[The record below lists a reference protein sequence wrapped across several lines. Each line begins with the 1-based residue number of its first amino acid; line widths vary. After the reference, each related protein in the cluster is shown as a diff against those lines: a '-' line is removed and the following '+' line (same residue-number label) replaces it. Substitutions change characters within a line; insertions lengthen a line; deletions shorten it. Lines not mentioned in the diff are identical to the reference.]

1 MMLKTSSRKI
11 NPFFGMIKSNLR
23 KNFGIVIV
31 LCIIA
36 LLFCPGVYL
45 VNLDSFFANRY
56 TQARAWGATPSNFS
70 ETFGIIIAIF
80 APLFVILFNF
90 VNFSFLYKKSSSDV
104 FHAFPITRTE
114 LLLSRMITSI
124 ISALTPIV
132 LCTIF
137 YSILVLFNPWLGHF
151 GTLLYYLILTL
162 IITLLWSAFSMIFVV
177 CSGSAFDLTFSF
189 FSINI
194 SIMIVGLILSSI
206 FNGTLL
212 GYTGSSGQLL
222 ERISL
227 PFFSATHET
236 VGFWIRAIVYIAV
249 FTVVAILL
257 YNRRKA
263 ERGGTAYA
271 YKFMYYVCSVLISI
285 CGGYVIGILF
295 FSDIFSLG
303 FWFFT
308 LIGAILFA
316 LIYGL
321 ITNRGFRGALRSLI
335 MGAIAWA
342 VLLAVMLTSTAGGL
356 GFTKRVPNAFLVK
369 DVTVSVLG
377 EDITFTD
384 PDIVIKLH
392 EKTIESAIS
401 YSDYSEIVHEDE
413 ILYGNYSENEL
424 ASIKFDYTLV
434 GGSTLQRRFYVPVSS
449 IGDEL
454 LAVFKHKDHLK
465 YIVKDLKIN
474 KYEPQKIEITYYP
487 EYENGYNFIDYE
499 ISKDDL
505 TKLLSAYWKDLQ
517 TIETI
522 DKFNWNNN
530 SLCIS
535 VTYED
540 TNRYISLY
548 MNDEFYNTIEMLK
561 YHYLY

>member
-11 NPFFGMIKSNLR
+11 NPFFGMIKSTLR
-23 KNFGIVIV
+23 KNFGIIIV
-31 LCIIA
+31 LCIMA
-36 LLFCPGVYL
+36 LLFCPGVYI
-45 VNLDSFFANRY
+45 VNFDSYLAHRY
-56 TQARAWGATPSNFS
+56 TQINTAGTTPVDFS
-70 ETFGIIIAIF
+70 ETFGIIITIF

-137 YSILVLFNPWLGHF
+137 YITLVLFNPWLGHF
-151 GTLLYYLILTL
+151 GTLLYYLALAL
-162 IITLLWSAFSMIFVV
+162 VITLLWSAFSMIFVV
-177 CSGSAFDLTFSF
+177 CSGSTFDLAFSF
-189 FSINI
+189 SSINI
-194 SIMIVGLILSSI
+194 SIMILGLILNSI
-206 FNGTLL
+206 FNETLL
-212 GYTGSSGQLL
+212 GYTGYSGQLL

-227 PFFSATHET
+227 LFFSATHET
-236 VGFWIRAIVYIAV
+236 VEFWIRAIIYILV
-249 FTVVAILL
+249 FTFAAIIL

-295 FSDIFSLG
+295 FSDIYSLG

-308 LIGAILFA
+308 LVGAILFS

-321 ITNRGFRGALRSLI
+321 ITNRGFKGALRSLI

-342 VLLAVMLTSTAGGL
+342 VLLAIMLTSSVGGL
-356 GFTKRVPNAFLVK
+356 GFTTRVPSAFQVK
-369 DVTVSVLG
+369 NVTVSTMG

-384 PDIVIKLH
+384 PEAVIKLH
-392 EKTIESAIS
+392 EKTVESAIS
-401 YSDYSEIVHEDE
+401 YSDYYSDTSRYDE
-413 ILYGNYSENEL
+413 TNEL
-424 ASIKFDYTLV
+424 IGIKFDYKLA
-434 GGSTLQRRFYVPVSS
+434 GGSSLERRFYAPISS
-449 IGDEL
+449 IENEL
-454 LAVFKHKDHLK
+454 LSVLKHKDHLK
-465 YIVKDLKIN
+465 HIIKDLEIH
-474 KYEPQKIEITYYP
+474 KYEPQIIEITYYP
-487 EYENGYNFIDYE
+487 EYENGYNLTDYE

-505 TKLLSAYWKDLQ
+505 INLLSAYWQDLQ
-517 TIETI
+517 TVETI
-522 DKFNWNNN
+522 DEFNWNEN
-530 SLCIS
+530 SLHIT
-535 VTYED
+535 VTYEN
-540 TNRYISLY
+540 TQRNISLY
-548 MNDEFYNTIEMLK
+548 MNDEFNNTIEMLK